1 MTQTLTLTLH
11 HAPDFAST
19 IVRLAL
25 EELEL
30 AHTLAIVDLDAG
42 ALGTAAYRQVN
53 PVGLIPALETDD
65 GPICETAAILLWLV
79 DKTGRLGP
87 GPNDPDRPAFLSWL
101 FFTSNALH
109 QGALA
114 MFYPHRPAGEAN
126 SDAARATAHDQV
138 VARLG
143 LIESLIA
150 TRQPRWLSADHPGVL
165 GFYIGVLVRWLTSLP
180 PEPYRINLADFPHL
194 HAVLAAHESRPSVQ
208 RVAADEGLGP
218 HPFTKASV

>member
-1 MTQTLTLTLH
+1 MPLTLH

-19 IVRLAL
+19 IIRMAL

-30 AHTLAIVDLDAG
+30 PHTLALVDFAAG
-42 ALGTAAYRQVN
+42 AHRSPEYRRIN

-65 GPICETAAILLWLV
+65 GPMFETAAILLWLV

-87 GPNDPDRPAFLSWL
+87 GPNDPDRAGFLSWL

-109 QGALA
+109 QAALG

-126 SDAARATAHDQV
+126 TAAARAAAHDQV

-150 TRQPRWLSADHPGVL
+150 SQHPRWLSAEHPGVL
-165 GFYIGVLVRWLTSLP
+165 GFYIGVLVRWLTALP
-180 PEPYRINLADFPHL
+180 PGPERIELAQFPNLR
-194 HAVLAAHESRPSVQ
+194 AVLAAHESRPSVQ
-208 RVAADEGLGP
+208 RVATDEGLGAK
-218 HPFTKASV
+218 PFTEANS

>member
-1 MTQTLTLTLH
+1 MKLTLH
-11 HAPDFAST
+11 HSPDFAST

-30 AHTLAIVDLDAG
+30 PHTLAIVDFNAG
-42 ALGTAAYRQVN
+42 AHQTEEYRRIN

-65 GPICETAAILLWLV
+65 GPIFETAAILLWLV

-87 GPNDPDRPAFLSWL
+87 GPNDPDRGAFLSWL

-109 QGALA
+109 TASIA

-126 SDAARATAHDQV
+126 TDAARAAAHDQV

-150 TRQPRWLSADHPGVL
+150 SQHPRWLSADHPGAL
-165 GFYIGVLVRWLTSLP
+165 GFYIGILVRWLTSLP
-180 PEPYRINLADFPHL
+180 PDPYRIDLAQFPNLR
-194 HAVLAAHESRPSVQ
+194 AVLAAHEARPSAQ
-208 RVAADEGLGP
+208 RVAVDEGLGA
-218 HPFTKASV
+218 HPFTHEGS

>member
-1 MTQTLTLTLH
+1 MNLTLH

-19 IVRLAL
+19 IVRMAL

-30 AHTLAIVDLDAG
+30 PHTLSIVDFDAG
-42 ALGTAAYRQVN
+42 ALQSAEYRRIN

-65 GPICETAAILLWLV
+65 GPIFETAAILLWLV

-87 GPNDPDRPAFLSWL
+87 GPNDTDRGAFLSWL

-109 QGALA
+109 QAALA

-126 SDAARATAHDQV
+126 TDAARATAHDQV

-143 LIESLIA
+143 LIEAMLA
-150 TRQPRWLSADHPGVL
+150 TQSPRWLSADHPGVL
-165 GFYIGVLVRWLTSLP
+165 GLYIGVLVRWLTSLP
-180 PEPYRINLADFPHL
+180 PEPYRINLAEFPKL
-194 HAVLAAHESRPSVQ
+194 RAVLVAIEARPSVQ
-208 RVAADEGLGP
+208 RVAADEGLGA
-218 HPFTKASV
+218 HPFTHAGA

>member
-1 MTQTLTLTLH
+1 MTMTLH

-30 AHTLAIVDLDAG
+30 PHILALVDFDGG
-42 ALGTAAYRQVN
+42 ALGTPEYRRIN

-65 GPICETAAILLWLV
+65 GPMFETAAILLWLV
-79 DKTGRLGP
+79 DRTGRLGP
-87 GPNDPDRPAFLSWL
+87 GPADADRAAFLSWL

-109 QGALA
+109 TAALA

-126 SDAARATAHDQV
+126 SGASRAAAHDQV

-150 TRQPRWLSADHPGVL
+150 CQHPRWLSPDHPGIL
-165 GFYIGVLVRWLTSLP
+165 GLYIGILVRWLTSLP
-180 PEPYRINLADFPHL
+180 PEPYRIDLADFPNL
-194 HAVLAAHESRPSVQ
+194 TAVLAAHESRPSVQ
-208 RVAADEGLGP
+208 RVAADEGLGA
-218 HPFTKASV
+218 HPFTQPGV

>member
-1 MTQTLTLTLH
+1 MILTLH

-30 AHTLAIVDLDAG
+30 PHVIALADIGGG
-42 ALGTAAYRQVN
+42 ALATQEYRRVN
-53 PVGLIPALETDD
+53 PVGLIPALETDH
-65 GPICETAAILLWLV
+65 GPIFETAAILLWLV

-87 GPNDPDRPAFLSWL
+87 GPDDPDRGAFLSWL

-109 QGALA
+109 QAALA

-126 SDAARATAHDQV
+126 TEAARAVAHDQII
-138 VARLG
+138 ARLG

-150 TRQPRWLSADHPGVL
+150 SQSPRWLSADHPGVL
-165 GFYIGVLVRWLTSLP
+165 GLYIGILVRWLILLP
-180 PEPYRINLADFPHL
+180 PAPYGIDLKDFPAL
-194 HAVLAAHESRPSVQ
+194 KAVLAAHESRPAAL
-208 RVAADEGLGP
+208 RVAEADGLGTT
-218 HPFTKASV
+218 PFTSPRL

>member
-1 MTQTLTLTLH
+1 MTLTLH

-30 AHTLAIVDLDAG
+30 PHVIALADMDSG
-42 ALGTAAYRQVN
+42 ALASPEYRRVN

-65 GPICETAAILLWLV
+65 GPIFETAAILLWLV

-87 GPNDPDRPAFLSWL
+87 GPKDPDRGAFLSWL

-109 QGALA
+109 QAALA
-114 MFYPHRPAGEAN
+114 MFYPHRAAGEAN
-126 SDAARATAHDQV
+126 TAAAQAVAHDQII
-138 VARLG
+138 ARLG

-150 TRQPRWLSADHPGVL
+150 SQSPRWLSADHPGVL
-165 GFYIGVLVRWLTSLP
+165 GPYIGMLVRWLILLP
-180 PEPYRINLADFPHL
+180 PPPYGLDLGRFPHL
-194 HAVLAAHESRPSVQ
+194 KAVLAAHESRPAAL
-208 RVAADEGLGP
+208 RVAEADGLGP
-218 HPFTKASV
+218 TPFTNPRP